1 MASIIQDLVVEY
13 APYGESIPT
22 TGFIPITHSIR
33 SVPNL
38 FPTPDAVDCSVV
50 TDHDA
55 SSIPGVEKADAFTFK
70 IAPDTAFLAAHEAMV
85 TDQSDPDKGYFWMRV
100 TYPKRGYTVT
110 FKATTVD
117 ELATPDGSQGAL
129 DEVDWP
135 VYPQG
140 ERKKAPIPTK
150 TSSARIPKE

>member
-1 MASIIQDLVVEY
+1 MASVIKSFIVEY
-13 APYGESIPT
+13 APFSADAPESTAWKKIE
-22 TGFIPITHSIR
+22 HAIR
-33 SVPNL
+33 SIPNL

-50 TDHDA
+50 TDDRA
-55 SSIPGVEKADAFTFK
+55 SSIPGVEKAEALTFK
-70 IAPDTAFLAAHEAMV
+70 VAPDAAFLTAHTEMV
-85 TDQSDPDKGYFWMRV
+85 TDQNDPDKGYFWMRV

-110 FKATTVD
+110 FKATTAD

-140 ERKKAPIPTK
+140 ERTKAAI
-150 TSSARIPKE
+150 AA

>member
-1 MASIIQDLVVEY
+1 MASVIKSFIVEY
-13 APYGESIPT
+13 APYATAAPT
-22 TGFIPITHSIR
+22 TTGWVKIENAIR
-33 SVPNL
+33 SIPNL

-50 TDHDA
+50 TDDRA
-55 SSIPGVEKADAFTFK
+55 SSIAGVEKAEAMTFK
-70 IAPDTAFLAAHEAMV
+70 VAPDAAFLTAHTAMV
-85 TDQSDPDKGYFWMRV
+85 TDQSDAAKGFFWMRV

-117 ELATPDGSQGAL
+117 ELATPDGALGAL

-140 ERKKAPIPTK
+140 ERTKAAI
-150 TSSARIPKE
+150 SA